1 MNIFNK
7 QFTTTAL
14 LGIIFMIV
22 FISCGNEKNE
32 IVEISTEEMLEEV
45 EYLVITSREHTDE
58 NVDYPTIPPAGGDH
72 LGIWHTCGIY
82 KVELLDEAAVHS
94 LEHGAVWVTYKP
106 EIEKEEI
113 IKLTTMFSNK
123 AKILMSP
130 HSGQISPIVATAW
143 GRRIEIESAN
153 DARLN
158 KFVDFFVDGETAPEA
173 GITCDRGIGRP
184 PHDPYVLNRYPS
196 QLKGDGVRD
205 LKPTHSRR

>member
-1 MNIFNK
+1 MSIFKK
-7 QFTTTAL
+7 QWIVMAL
-14 LGIIFMIV
+14 LGV
-22 FISCGNEKNE
+22 LSAAALISCSSGESE
-32 IVEISTEEMLEEV
+32 PIEISTEKMLEEV

-113 IKLTTMFSNK
+113 IKLTTMLSNRS
-123 AKILMSP
+123 KILLSP

-143 GRRIEIESAN
+143 GRRLEIESAN
-153 DARLN
+153 DYRLN
-158 KFVDFFVDGETAPEA
+158 KFVDLFVDGEAAPEA

-184 PHDPYVLNRYPS
+184 PNDPYVLNR
-196 QLKGDGVRD
+196 
-205 LKPTHSRR
+205 

>member
-1 MNIFNK
+1 MNILNK

-22 FISCGNEKNE
+22 FISCGNEKNK

-113 IKLTTMFSNK
+113 IKLTTMFSSK

-158 KFVDFFVDGETAPEA
+158 KFVDF
-173 GITCDRGIGRP
+173 
-184 PHDPYVLNRYPS
+184 L
-196 QLKGDGVRD
+196 
-205 LKPTHSRR
+205 

>member
-1 MNIFNK
+1 MSIFKK
-7 QFTTTAL
+7 QWIVMAL
-14 LGIIFMIV
+14 LGV
-22 FISCGNEKNE
+22 LSAAALISCSSGESE
-32 IVEISTEEMLEEV
+32 PIEISTEKMLEEV

-58 NVDYPTIPPAGGDH
+58 NVDYPTIPPVGGDH

-113 IKLTTMFSNK
+113 IKLTTMLSNRS
-123 AKILMSP
+123 KILLSP

-143 GRRIEIESAN
+143 GRRLEIESAN
-153 DARLN
+153 DYRLN
-158 KFVDFFVDGETAPEA
+158 KFVDLFVDGEAAPEA

-184 PHDPYVLNRYPS
+184 PNDPYVLNR
-196 QLKGDGVRD
+196 
-205 LKPTHSRR
+205 

>member
-1 MNIFNK
+1 MSIFKK
-7 QFTTTAL
+7 QWIVMAL
-14 LGIIFMIV
+14 LGV
-22 FISCGNEKNE
+22 LSAAAFISCSSGESE
-32 IVEISTEEMLEEV
+32 PIEISTEKMLEEV

-58 NVDYPTIPPAGGDH
+58 NVDYPTIPPVGGDH

-113 IKLTTMFSNK
+113 IKLTTMLSNRS
-123 AKILMSP
+123 KILLSP

-143 GRRIEIESAN
+143 GRRLEIESAN
-153 DARLN
+153 DYRLN
-158 KFVDFFVDGETAPEA
+158 KFVDLFVDGEAAPEA

-184 PHDPYVLNRYPS
+184 PNDPYVLNR
-196 QLKGDGVRD
+196 
-205 LKPTHSRR
+205 

>member
-1 MNIFNK
+1 MSIFKK
-7 QFTTTAL
+7 QWIVMAL
-14 LGIIFMIV
+14 LGALSAAAL
-22 FISCGNEKNE
+22 ISCSSGESE
-32 IVEISTEEMLEEV
+32 PIEISTEKMLEEV

-58 NVDYPTIPPAGGDH
+58 NVDYPTIPPVGGDH

-113 IKLTTMFSNK
+113 IKLTTILSNRS
-123 AKILMSP
+123 KILLSP

-143 GRRIEIESAN
+143 GRRLEIESAN
-153 DARLN
+153 DYRLN
-158 KFVDFFVDGETAPEA
+158 KFVDLFVDGEAAPEA

-184 PHDPYVLNRYPS
+184 PNDPYVLNR
-196 QLKGDGVRD
+196 
-205 LKPTHSRR
+205 

>member
-1 MNIFNK
+1 MSIFKK
-7 QFTTTAL
+7 QWIVMAL
-14 LGIIFMIV
+14 LGV
-22 FISCGNEKNE
+22 LSAAALISCSSGESE
-32 IVEISTEEMLEEV
+32 PIEISTEKMLEEV

-58 NVDYPTIPPAGGDH
+58 NVDYPTIPPVGGDH

-113 IKLTTMFSNK
+113 IKLTTILSNRS
-123 AKILMSP
+123 KILLSP

-143 GRRIEIESAN
+143 GRRLEIESAN
-153 DARLN
+153 DYRLN
-158 KFVDFFVDGETAPEA
+158 KFVDLFVDGEAAPEA

-184 PHDPYVLNRYPS
+184 PNDPYVLNR
-196 QLKGDGVRD
+196 
-205 LKPTHSRR
+205 